1 MIQDHFQLFIVLS
14 GVILLCVYLEKRFE
28 FARKISAVVL
38 IMFVA
43 AAVSNVGLIPDDSK
57 LYGLLSDFTIPFA
70 VCLVLL
76 RVNLAD
82 FKKAGLPLLVAF
94 LIASAASVAGVIV
107 AGVAL
112 EPFLHGLLG
121 AESWKLAGPYT
132 GTYIGGSLNFFA
144 LWEGLEIG
152 NPDLFAAANAV
163 DVLSLLPLITLW
175 MILPDRLARRFPVA
189 DFWKKSEKEAADED
203 AKPEAPPA
211 LKVFDVVALC
221 FIALVV
227 MQLSELINLHLVSK
241 VMPQIPTVLI
251 VTTLA
256 LVLAQ
261 FGLVRRLQ
269 GAQELGNIAFYIF
282 FAAVGAMM
290 NIQKAISLSPI
301 LFAFVAIIMT
311 VHFLVAYGVGRLFRL
326 DIRIITIASS
336 AAKSGP
342 PTVLALA
349 NLKGWR
355 ELALPG
361 VVMGLF
367 GYALGNYAGVGTAY
381 LLKFLLGA

>member
-1 MIQDHFQLFIVLS
+1 MIQDQFQLFIVLA
-14 GVILLCVYLEKRFE
+14 GVIFVCVALEKRFE
-28 FARKISAVVL
+28 FARKLSAVVM
-38 IMFVA
+38 IMFLA
-43 AAVSNVGLIPDDSK
+43 AAVSNIGLIPDDSP
-57 LYGLLSDFTIPFA
+57 LYGQLSGFTVPFA

-94 LIASAASVAGVIV
+94 LIASAGTVAGVIV
-107 AGVAL
+107 AGAAL

-175 MILPDRLARRFPVA
+175 IILPDRLARRYPVA
-189 DFWKKSEKEAADED
+189 EFWKRMDRDSAEED
-203 AKPEAPPA
+203 AKPAEPPK
-211 LKVFDVVALC
+211 LKVFDLVALC
-221 FIALVV
+221 FIALLV
-227 MQLSELINLHLVSK
+227 MQLSELINTELVSK
-241 VMPQIPTVLI
+241 VLPQLPTVLI

-261 FGLVRRLQ
+261 FGFVKKLH
-269 GAQELGNIAFYIF
+269 GAQELGNISFYVF

-290 NIQKAISLSPI
+290 NIQKAVILSPI
-301 LFAFVAIIMT
+301 LFVYLVIIII
-311 VHFLVAYGVGRLFRL
+311 VHFSIAYGVGRMFKL

-349 NLKGWR
+349 NIKGWR
-355 ELALPG
+355 SLALPG

-367 GYALGNYAGVGTAY
+367 GYALGNYAGFATAY
-381 LLKFLLGA
+381 VMKWLLGA